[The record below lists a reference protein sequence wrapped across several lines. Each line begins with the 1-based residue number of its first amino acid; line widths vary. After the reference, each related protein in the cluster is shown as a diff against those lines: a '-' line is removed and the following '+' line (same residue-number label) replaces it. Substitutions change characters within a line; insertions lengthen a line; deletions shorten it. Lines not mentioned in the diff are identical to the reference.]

1 MIVDRILDAAPRP
14 FETDKVNREFLSY
27 EDFIYFMLSGKL
39 VHVDIGI
46 DCYIVV
52 LVQTVLIVARLLDYL
67 LTPPLVIIHS
77 FIHSSGRGR

>member
-46 DCYIVV
+46 GIDCYIVV
-52 LVQTVLIVARLLDYL
+52 LAQTALIVARLLDYL

-77 FIHSSGRGR
+77 FIW